1 MKIHD
6 LKPPKG
12 SKKAKTRVGRGIGGH
27 RGKTAGRGTK
37 GQKARSKIPIGFE
50 GGQMPLHRRVPKL
63 RGFNNP
69 FGFSYHPINLD
80 TLQELKENEVNP
92 EVLISHGLLQKKKL
106 VKILGRGEIK
116 RAVKV
121 SAHAFSEAAKKS
133 IEAAGGS
140 VEILPKPW
148 GDRRPPARGSAH
160 TNR

>member
-27 RGKTAGRGTK
+27 RGKTAGRGMK
-37 GQKARSKIPIGFE
+37 GQRARNTVRIGFE

-69 FGFSYHPINLD
+69 FRVDYRPINLD
-80 TLQELKENEVNP
+80 KLEALTETEINP
-92 EVLISHGLLQKKKL
+92 EVLIANGLLQKKML
-106 VKILGRGEIK
+106 VKILGRGELK

-121 SAHAFSEAAKKS
+121 SAHSFSESAKTA
-133 IEAAGGS
+133 IEVAGGS
-140 VEILPKPW
+140 IEILPKPW
-148 GDRRPPARGSAH
+148 KDRRPPARGSAH